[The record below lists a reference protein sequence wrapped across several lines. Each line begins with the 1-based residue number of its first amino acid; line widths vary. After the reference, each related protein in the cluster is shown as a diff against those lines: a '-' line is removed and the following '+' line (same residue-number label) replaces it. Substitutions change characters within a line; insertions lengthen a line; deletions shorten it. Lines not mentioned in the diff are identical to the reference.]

1 MDTNNANNEVL
12 EFIQR
17 RFKTDCKWTDGNC
30 YYFAIILKD
39 RFPEGKIF
47 YDVIWKHFIFQ
58 YQNQFYDWT
67 GIKNPDTYLVE
78 WDKFDEYD
86 SSERKRVVRDCIM

>member
-1 MDTNNANNEVL
+1 MVNNIL

-17 RFKTDCKWTDGNC
+17 RFKDNCNWTTGNC

-39 RFPEGKIF
+39 RFPDGKIY

-67 GIKNPDTYLVE
+67 GMVKPDTPLVE
-78 WDKFDEYD
+78 WDKFNEYD
-86 SSERKRVVRDCIM
+86 SLEMQRIIRDCIL